1 MKTISLKRNNDFRR
15 LYAKGKS
22 FAGGYIVI
30 YASKNRLGVNRT
42 GLTAS
47 KSLGKAVVR
56 NRLKRL
62 MRESYRQLD
71 GKIAKGYDLVIVS
84 RKRAIGKSQ
93 GQIMKDME
101 YAMKKLGLI
110 EQ

>member
-1 MKTISLKRNNDFRR
+1 M
-15 LYAKGKS
+15 
-22 FAGGYIVI
+22 
-30 YASKNRLGVNRT
+30 NRI

-56 NRLKRL
+56 NRQKRL
-62 MRESYRQLD
+62 VRESYRLLEE
-71 GKIAKGYDLVIVS
+71 KIAKGYDLVIVS
-84 RKRAIGKSQ
+84 RNRAVGKNQS
-93 GQIMKDME
+93 QIMKDME

>member
-1 MKTISLKRNNDFRR
+1 MKTISLKRNSDFRK
-15 LYAKGKS
+15 LYARGKS
-22 FAGGYIVI
+22 FAGGYIVL
-30 YASKNRLGVNRT
+30 YAAKNRLGVNRT
-42 GLTAS
+42 GLTVS

-71 GKIAKGYDLVIVS
+71 GKIAQGYDFVIVS
-84 RKRAIGKSQ
+84 RNRAVGKSQ
-93 GQIMKDME
+93 EQIMKDME

-110 EQ
+110 EK